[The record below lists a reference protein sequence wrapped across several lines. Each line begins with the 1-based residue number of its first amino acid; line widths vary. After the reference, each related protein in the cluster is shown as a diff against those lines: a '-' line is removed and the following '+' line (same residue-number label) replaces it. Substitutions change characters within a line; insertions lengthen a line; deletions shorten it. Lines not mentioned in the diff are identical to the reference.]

1 MVPIK
6 LEWFAPVQNAL
17 SEVVFG
23 FVFHFCDRSPGAG
36 WLSRTLG
43 VLTLSVLLFC
53 VCPLQPSLSLVRC
66 SAAGNFVAPKYS
78 GSEIITLAPA
88 PCRPKL

>member
-43 VLTLSVLLFC
+43 VLTLSVLLSVSVLYSLPF
-53 VCPLQPSLSLVRC
+53 PLSDALLL
-66 SAAGNFVAPKYS
+66 G
-78 GSEIITLAPA
+78 TLQHPNILAL
-88 PCRPKL
+88 R